1 MHGRMYSGGL
11 GAAVL
16 ISGIKKKNQ
25 NMIHTV
31 LILISEIKK
40 KNQNTK
46 LLLLGWVL
54 RLESGDLPSP
64 EEGPYRSAR

>member
-1 MHGRMYSGGL
+1 MHGRMYSDGL

-40 KNQNTK
+40 KSVTTTPAPLFEYLTPRGK
-46 LLLLGWVL
+46 AL
-54 RLESGDLPSP
+54 
-64 EEGPYRSAR
+64 